1 MVTPPDGRARVQ
13 QISALLEDNLPLT
26 LRQRIGTTL
35 DKQQV
40 RELREL
46 RERDPLGPLDP
57 LDPQLPRD
65 PREPRDPQDPRE
77 PRDPRGNKELPPGT
91 AGPDRTLV
99 SKELSALVRRA
110 LAGDQRRTVWTFRG
124 NEAAV
129 HLDQIRVATE
139 DGLIFVGI
147 TLETDQTGI
156 QELTSVFAVG
166 SKETPAGLLAVAEER
181 PRGDADLA
189 ATFAEAVV
197 ATSWRGLLLVAAAAA
212 ASAGVDSSG
221 DPLVPVA
228 LTATAD
234 ALIVHT
240 IADHH
245 LGQQR

>member
-1 MVTPPDGRARVQ
+1 VVTPPDGRARVQ
-13 QISALLEDNLPLT
+13 QISALLEDNVPLT

-35 DKQQV
+35 DKQE
-40 RELREL
+40 RIEL
-46 RERDPLGPLDP
+46 RERELQPLGPLDP
-57 LDPQLPRD
+57 QL
-65 PREPRDPQDPRE
+65 PRE
-77 PRDPRGNKELPPGT
+77 PRDPRGNKDLPPGT
-91 AGPDRTLV
+91 PGPDRTLV
-99 SKELSALVRRA
+99 SKELSTLVRRA
-110 LAGDQRRTVWTFRG
+110 LAGDQRRTVWTYRG

-139 DGLIFVGI
+139 DGLVFVGI
-147 TLETDQTGI
+147 TLETDQTGV
-156 QELTSVFAVG
+156 QELTTVFAVG
-166 SKETPAGLLAVAEER
+166 SKERPAGLLAVTEER

-197 ATSWRGLLLVAAAAA
+197 ATSWRGLLLVVAAAA
-212 ASAGVDSSG
+212 ASAGDDSSG

-228 LTATAD
+228 LSASPD